1 MAEFN
6 FHKLVKDWHGQ
17 NISDDNINL
26 SPIKLKALDVKWEH
40 AGHDRV
46 IVTPL
51 TREVA
56 ITETNRHSASGALG
70 QVHASKESDEGVT
83 VTITSPLLKGL
94 NRHFNLEV
102 KKQEVVHNFGNHIG
116 VDPSKV
122 QTTKDNKM
130 KLDMAI
136 EQTLGPSGVAKA
148 EISYKSNEY
157 SATFS
162 TTIELTGVVTIRAGA
177 GAGAIQQKISEIIKD
192 LKGQGRNDLRAL
204 TVNGDKVTLQM
215 NGGVEFRWE
224 SDHKITWRQN

>member
-26 SPIKLKALDVKWEH
+26 SPIKVKARDVKWEH
-40 AGHDRV
+40 ASHDKV
-46 IVTPL
+46 IVNSM

-70 QVHASKESDEGVT
+70 QVHASKESDDGVT

-102 KKQEVVHNFGNHIG
+102 KKQEVVHNFGTHIE

-130 KLDMAI
+130 KLDMAM
-136 EQTLGPSGVAKA
+136 EQTLGPSDAAKA

-157 SATFS
+157 SATFR
-162 TTIELTGVVTIRAGA
+162 TTIELTGVVAIRA
-177 GAGAIQQKISEIIKD
+177 GAGAIQQNISQIIKD
-192 LKGQGRNDLRAL
+192 LKGQGRNDLAAL

-215 NGGVEFRWE
+215 KGDVEFRWE
-224 SDHKITWRQN
+224 SDHKITWKQN